1 MSIIEKSTGS
11 FCLTLGLLHHSYRL
25 PALWRPPPSDPSIS
39 YEPYVSPVTAQLI
52 EDYTLPS
59 MKATLDEL
67 VALGQWRIIMYH
79 FCLLRYWCETG
90 RAMGFPDSKDGLPS
104 SYSEDLLAS
113 TKALH
118 VDPASTHTPSMLLD
132 AQRDQPIEVEVIFG
146 EVVRLAREFNVAV
159 PVS

>member
-1 MSIIEKSTGS
+1 
-11 FCLTLGLLHHSYRL
+11 
-25 PALWRPPPSDPSIS
+25 
-39 YEPYVSPVTAQLI
+39 
-52 EDYTLPS
+52 
-59 MKATLDEL
+59 
-67 VALGQWRIIMYH
+67 
-79 FCLLRYWCETG
+79 
-90 RAMGFPDSKDGLPS
+90 MGFPDSKDGLPS